1 MERFQILFSIILSVS
16 QDTQYCTVLYIYIM
30 YIYCITF
37 FIYIIHHSQ
46 TWRSIK
52 RILKLV
58 NFFFLFNCHRA
69 THTHIYIYIYTYI
82 YNIIIYIYISWTF
95 RISNLQVHLNS
106 LIFTCILC
114 EVSLKSYEKFNSS
127 HSCNGSY

>member
-30 YIYCITF
+30 YIYCIIY

-58 NFFFLFNCHRA
+58 KFFFCLIVTVQHTHTH
-69 THTHIYIYIYTYI
+69 THTHIYIY
-82 YNIIIYIYISWTF
+82 IYIYISWTF

-127 HSCNGSY
+127 RSCNGSY